1 MAAIGLGDSAPS
13 SPTLAPGA
21 AQSGTTK
28 LLTAIEAD
36 RIADEWRALAAEA
49 LEPNHFFLPDVVRA
63 AMRSFA
69 SDVRVLA
76 VRGVGG
82 RLIALAPVTPT
93 RLGRIA
99 PALRIWSHDYG
110 PFGAPLVANGAVA
123 DAASLLIGVA
133 PTLVFPD
140 LPLDGATAQA
150 LLKAARQTGR
160 SINILDACQ
169 RAALFQASAK
179 SDLRAMQ
186 PTRRRK
192 EFARQMRRLA
202 ELGPVTIEAAS
213 SPDTVRTAFEEL
225 LALEAKGWKGRGA
238 TAILANPQIAAFA
251 RVVVAIR
258 AEAGGAR
265 VDALRLAGKP
275 IAMVVSFLDG
285 ASAWTWKIAFD
296 EAYARFSPGAQL
308 MLELPSRIFA
318 DGKIAQIDSLATP
331 DHPMIDHLWRDRIA
345 IGTLVIGSGGPAH
358 RLALLSAETELRA
371 RVLARR
377 FRDRLRRGQRSGE
390 ESGDSATN
398 VKRRSNHEPH

>member
-1 MAAIGLGDSAPS
+1 MIAIGLGEAVPS

-21 AQSGTTK
+21 AQSGTAK
-28 LLTAIEAD
+28 LLTPIEAD
-36 RIADEWRALAAEA
+36 RIADEWRALAADA

-69 SDVRVLA
+69 PHVRVLA
-76 VRGVGG
+76 VRAVGG

-93 RLGRIA
+93 RFGRIA

-110 PFGAPLVANGAVA
+110 PFGVPLVANAAIA
-123 DAASLLIGVA
+123 DAVSLLIGA
-133 PTLVFPD
+133 TPTLVFPD
-140 LPLDGATAQA
+140 LPLDGPTAQA
-150 LLKAARQTGR
+150 LLRAARETGR
-160 SINILDACQ
+160 SVSILDAHQ

-179 SDLRAMQ
+179 GDLRAMQ

-202 ELGPVTIEAAS
+202 ELGPVTVEAAS
-213 SPDTVRTAFEEL
+213 APGAVTSAFEEF

-238 TAILANPQIAAFA
+238 TAIQANPPIAAFA
-251 RVVVAIR
+251 RAIVATR
-258 AEAGGAR
+258 AQAGGAR

-275 IAMVVSFLDG
+275 VAMVVSFLDG

-318 DGKIAQIDSLATP
+318 DRKIERIDSLATP

-345 IGTLVIGSGGPAH
+345 IGTLVVGSGGPAH

-377 FRDRLRRGQRSGE
+377 FRDRLRRGRRRGE
-390 ESGDSATN
+390 ESGESGTDT
-398 VKRRSNHEPH
+398 KRRSKP